1 MCVCVCVC
9 VRVCVCVSVC
19 VCVCV
24 CVCGLPGRLRQLA
37 PRREG
42 ETVCDTSYPEDL
54 LCCPLCV

>member
-1 MCVCVCVC
+1 MLSAVCVS
-9 VRVCVCVSVC
+9 VSVC